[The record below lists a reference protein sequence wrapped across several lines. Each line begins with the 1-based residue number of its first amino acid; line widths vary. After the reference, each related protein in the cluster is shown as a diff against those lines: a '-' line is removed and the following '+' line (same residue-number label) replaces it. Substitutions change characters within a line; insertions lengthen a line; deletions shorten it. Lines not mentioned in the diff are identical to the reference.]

1 LTQTALERLRMPG
14 MAPDRVDF
22 MPISGAL
29 VTTVLGWMDAAAGH
43 DVRVVCSPFALR
55 EGLVEERLQGQVG

>member
-1 LTQTALERLRMPG
+1 